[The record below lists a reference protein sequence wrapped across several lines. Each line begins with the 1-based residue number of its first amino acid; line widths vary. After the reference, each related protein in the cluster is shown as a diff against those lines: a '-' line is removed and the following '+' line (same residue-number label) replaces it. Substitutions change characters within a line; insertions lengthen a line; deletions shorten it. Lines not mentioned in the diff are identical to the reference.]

1 MKSLGSIFTAESLPV
16 EMQLE
21 PRPQI
26 CNCDSGKDIT
36 QKKSISPKAP
46 NSYTNRCLVTVSIP
60 RFYYKGQDGAASQL
74 PGQVWRQQPYHSFP
88 GSATYTEGTTPWLSR
103 FSVLVL
109 VRSHKVVRAA
119 RAPESGKRNL
129 LLELWLRP
137 TGEHLKKEEGK
148 KILNNYGLYLC
159 NVFINKGA
167 EVSS

>member
-1 MKSLGSIFTAESLPV
+1 M
-16 EMQLE
+16 
-21 PRPQI
+21 
-26 CNCDSGKDIT
+26 
-36 QKKSISPKAP
+36 
-46 NSYTNRCLVTVSIP
+46 
-60 RFYYKGQDGAASQL
+60 
-74 PGQVWRQQPYHSFP
+74 
-88 GSATYTEGTTPWLSR
+88 
-103 FSVLVL
+103 L